1 MYAEHMKEF
10 YGLPVVEYDDADSW
24 QGSGI
29 AYRLREEY
37 DDEVKVGDR
46 LNSLLEQAG
55 AGEIKALIIGAW
67 TEACTGSNS
76 SEIIQTLATAASRLP
91 SLKAIF
97 LGEMTYEECEISW
110 INQSDVSPLLAA
122 FPGLEVLRV
131 RGGSGLS
138 FSRVSHKSLREL
150 VIETGGLFR
159 STIRELF
166 LCDFPEL
173 RRLELQL
180 GEANYGF
187 DGSIEDLQPLLAG
200 GLFPKLKYLGLMNS
214 EIANDI
220 AAVIVNSPIADR
232 VETIDLSLGNLDGEG
247 VESLK
252 GLAKNGNLNTLIIS
266 HHYAPQ
272 KKVDELISAVRFSV
286 IAEDRQE
293 PEEEWRPIVHAE

>member
-1 MYAEHMKEF
+1 MYTEHVNEF
-10 YGLPVVEYDDADSW
+10 YGLPVVEYNDAKSW
-24 QGSGI
+24 KGSQK

-37 DDEVKVGDR
+37 DDEVKIADR
-46 LNSLLEQAG
+46 LNSLLEQPG
-55 AGEIKALIIGAW
+55 SGEIKALIIGAW
-67 TEACTGSNS
+67 TGACEGSNS
-76 SEIIQTLATAASRLP
+76 AEIIQLLADVASRLP
-91 SLKAIF
+91 SLTALLF
-97 LGEMTYEECEISW
+97 GEMTYEECEISW
-110 INQSDVSPLLAA
+110 INQSDVSPLLRS
-122 FPGLEVLRV
+122 FPSLESLRV

-138 FSRVSHKSLREL
+138 FSRVSHSLLREL
-150 VIETGGLFR
+150 AIESGGIAR

-187 DGSIEDLQPLLAG
+187 DGSVEDLQPLLAG
-200 GLFPKLKYLGLMNS
+200 KLFSKLTYLGLMNS

-220 AAVIVNSPIADR
+220 AAVVVNSPIADR
-232 VETIDLSLGNLDGEG
+232 VETIDLSMGNLDGEG

-252 GLAKNGNLNTLIIS
+252 GLAKNKNLKTLNIS

-272 KKVDELISAVRFSV
+272 EKVDQLVSAVPFTV

-293 PEEEWRPIVHAE
+293 PEDEWRPIVHAE